1 MAVGTLSSRQRQA
14 LARDDFALPERAPG
28 PGSYPIPDRDHAIDA
43 LSKVEHY
50 GTDDEIRRVRKAV
63 ARKFPD
69 LGATVTRHGDETV
82 IVDRHGKTGRPIR
95 GGQSVQIR
103 RRRNA

>member
-1 MAVGTLSSRQRQA
+1 MATLSSRQRQA
-14 LARDDFALPERAPG
+14 LPREDFALPERAPG

-43 LSKVEHY
+43 LSRVEHY
-50 GTDDEIRRVRKAV
+50 GTDDEKRRVRRAV

-69 LGATVTRHGDETV
+69 LGATVTRHGEETV
-82 IVDRHGKTGRPIR
+82 IVDQHGKTGRTIR
-95 GGQSVQIR
+95 GGRSVQIR